1 MPDDETVTQP
11 DPVPAEPV
19 EDLLPE
25 DAPLAPDARPT
36 KNVLAE
42 IQRRD
47 REGQQRL
54 TKIERQQQEI
64 LSTMQAMQ
72 AMQARAMPP
81 VPQPAPAQ
89 AGGDY
94 TDEQL
99 GQLAAAGNAEAIRL
113 LVDRQTQRST
123 AAQFSQF
130 AQAQTVQRA
139 LGELLAR
146 YPMLREDTS
155 HPLTQAVYAARS
167 ALLAQGWQPGAQT
180 DLEAIKAAIVNAPH
194 LVPPP
199 TGHPTQDTTRRAA
212 VSAQQSV
219 EGAAPRRSPQSGQT
233 APVKPL
239 DKKVAGIAQRM
250 NIKDPQNSLKR
261 MMERQTTARSTVSPA
276 VQQAVR
282 EDGQA

>member
-1 MPDDETVTQP
+1 MAEQEETVAQP
-11 DPVPAEPV
+11 DPVPAEGI
-19 EDLLPE
+19 EDTLADE
-25 DAPLAPDARPT
+25 TPLAPDARPT
-36 KNVLAE
+36 RNVLAE

-47 REGQQRL
+47 RQGQERL

-64 LSTMQAMQ
+64 LAALQAMQ
-72 AMQARAMPP
+72 TRPAPP
-81 VPQPAPAQ
+81 PPAQ

-139 LGELLAR
+139 LGELFTR

-194 LVPPP
+194 LVPGPASA
-199 TGHPTQDTTRRAA
+199 GSDTTRRAG
-212 VSAQQSV
+212 VTAQQSM

-233 APVKPL
+233 QSVRPL
-239 DKKVAGIAQRM
+239 DKQVAGIAQRM
-250 NIKDPQNSLKR
+250 SIKDPHNSLKR
-261 MMERQTTARSTVSPA
+261 FMDRQQAGRSTVSPA
-276 VQQAVR
+276 IQQAVR
-282 EDGQA
+282 EEGQP